1 MGIVSAAELAC
12 LLMKHRAALY
22 GFIFASVRNHPD
34 TEDIL
39 QIVALVVVESADQL
53 KSEDGFF
60 PWAREIARR
69 RVLSHRRK
77 NKREQPLDPS
87 VIQALADAVDFVES
101 QASTEVRSQALITC
115 LDSLPLKGKQLL
127 LDRYNGISAEAIAE
141 KTKSTVHSIYAKIKR
156 MKLVLK
162 DCVQRRLNL
171 EWET

>member
-1 MGIVSAAELAC
+1 MGVVSAAEIAR

-22 GFIFASVRNHPD
+22 AFIFASVRNHSD
-34 TEDIL
+34 TEDLL

-53 KSEDGFF
+53 RGSEGFF
-60 PWAREIARR
+60 LWAREIARR

-77 NKREQPLDPS
+77 NKREIPLDPE

-101 QASTEVRSQALITC
+101 QASAEVRSQALITC

-127 LDRYNGISAEAIAE
+127 LDRYNGISAEALAE
-141 KTKSTVHSIYAKIKR
+141 KTKSTVHAVYAKIKR
-156 MKLVLK
+156 MKLALK
-162 DCVQRRLNL
+162 DCVQRRLKL